1 MGRIIDNTDNDLK
14 AEETQLKKAR
24 ATWGLIGK
32 FLKIK
37 TDSNIRIMSIFYKV
51 IIQTILLY
59 GSESW
64 VINEQVRN
72 KLRTFHNRCA
82 RFITGRF
89 ITKSDDGTW
98 VFPET
103 TKTLEL
109 AYLLSID
116 DYIIQRRGTVLEY
129 AIETEIFRRCQ
140 SAKEFFKSDNKLEW
154 WTGINSDSVC
164 EETQSEFDVAEIP
177 ELGANLESRF

>member
-1 MGRIIDNTDNDLK
+1 M
-14 AEETQLKKAR
+14 Q
-24 ATWGLIGK
+24 
-32 FLKIK
+32 
-37 TDSNIRIMSIFYKV
+37 
-51 IIQTILLY
+51 
-59 GSESW
+59 
-64 VINEQVRN
+64 
-72 KLRTFHNRCA
+72 
-82 RFITGRF
+82 
-89 ITKSDDGTW
+89 
-98 VFPET
+98 P
-103 TKTLEL
+103 KTLQL

-129 AIETEIFRRCQ
+129 AIETELFRRCQ